1 MPKIVI
7 RNAVIGCQWEFHLT
21 AGNLFKGEL
30 MKKTVLIFVLL
41 AGLFCCQGNKS
52 SKKGG
57 LVQKADFRF
66 SCIAK
71 FLAADGTP
79 KTAEPND
86 GWYLTEQNCELYFEL
101 ATGGK
106 QSRKAAM
113 MVEANEPGGKAIWM
127 TSEDK
132 LVIKQK
138 PGKIADKKVFE
149 LMTNEAV
156 SSAML
161 GLFLAETKPVNVV
174 GGQGGNFLFQGRKYS
189 FAGFF
194 GKKTGFYR
202 TGKDGK
208 VCLAVTEGKKKYV
221 LYGYNYIKLKNGGSV
236 PSKIDVY
243 VYENPNEIAQ
253 YIIFA
258 N

>member
-1 MPKIVI
+1 MKNKIATKPPRHEEGI
-7 RNAVIGCQWEFHLT
+7 LIKNSKLRIYNFFAPLCLCALFILSGCE
-21 AGNLFKGEL
+21 
-30 MKKTVLIFVLL
+30 
-41 AGLFCCQGNKS
+41 GNKS

-57 LVQKADFRF
+57 LVQKADFKF

-71 FLAADGTP
+71 FLTADGSL
-79 KTAEPND
+79 KTAGSNG
-86 GWYLTEQNCELYFEL
+86 GWYLTEQNCELYFES
-101 ATGGK
+101 ASGK
-106 QSRKAAM
+106 QSQKAVM
-113 MVEANEPGGKAIWM
+113 TVEANEPGGNAIW
-127 TSEDK
+127 TVSEDK

-138 PGKIADKKVFE
+138 PRTIADKKVFE

-161 GLFLAETKPVNVV
+161 GLFLAETRPANIV

-194 GKKTGFYR
+194 GKNTSFYR

-208 VCLAVTEGKKKYV
+208 VCLAVTGDKKRYV
-221 LYGYNYIKLKNGGSV
+221 LYSYNHIKLENGGSV

-243 VYENPNEIAQ
+243 AYENPNEISQ